1 MIEDVLLLLLIA
13 ALVALDLV
21 SIAARA
27 ALMESSYAR
36 LITIKEGQETR
47 VNRALEL
54 HSRLPRG
61 KASVNLAL
69 VLTRFRISSVGD
81 LSNFDETASTPPGIS
96 RCSPCWVA
104 LCCCLLLNGGCSRV
118 RSTMRKKA

>member
-61 KASVNLAL
+61 KASVNLVL
-69 VLTRFRISSVGD
+69 VLTRFGLAAWVISVISMKLPARRLVY
-81 LSNFDETASTPPGIS
+81 PGA
-96 RCSPCWVA
+96 RLA
-104 LCCCLLLNGGCSRV
+104 G
-118 RSTMRKKA
+118 